1 MKMMKPNKELKA
13 YQEPQLTT
21 LLVAVEQGFY
31 ASDDPQIDPAEGE
44 DDFGEF

>member
-1 MKMMKPNKELKA
+1 MKKERNNELMA
-13 YQEPQLTT
+13 YEEPRLTE
-21 LLVAVEQGFY
+21 LQVAVEQGFY